1 MYAALRALADLLPNH
16 VELALKCHLIQS
28 VFTTTNEYLPYDGSR
43 GQRSWANARIVGG
56 NCSPTEDALAFL
68 SDESLEQVLA
78 FPPALDLVGQKDH
91 SHRVL
96 ARFWESKSKFVA
108 FALKE
113 KMRDLQKNARAV
125 SGIWFT
131 AAGPAVFKVQKD
143 FAGLFYDFA
152 RAPSLDVDDKAQAA
166 RIVFVL
172 WIVKTLL

>member
-1 MYAALRALADLLPNH
+1 
-16 VELALKCHLIQS
+16 
-28 VFTTTNEYLPYDGSR
+28 
-43 GQRSWANARIVGG
+43 
-56 NCSPTEDALAFL
+56 
-68 SDESLEQVLA
+68 DESLEQVLA
-78 FPPALDLVGQKDH
+78 FPPALDLGGQKDH

-131 AAGPAVFKVQKD
+131 AAGPAVFQVQKD
-143 FAGLFYDFA
+143 FAGLFYDLA
-152 RAPSLDVDDKAQAA
+152 RAPSLYIDNETQAA

-172 WIVKTLL
+172 RIVKTLLEGRCGFGHARCVRTASGATGASIPKK